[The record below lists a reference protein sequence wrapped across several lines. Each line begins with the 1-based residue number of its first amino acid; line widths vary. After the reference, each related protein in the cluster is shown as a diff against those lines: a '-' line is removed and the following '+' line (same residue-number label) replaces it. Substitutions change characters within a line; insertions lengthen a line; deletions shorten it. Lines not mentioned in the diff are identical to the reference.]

1 MPDDYIK
8 VKDNVRVAIE
18 EKNLTGKEVSPAPV
32 TPEIETK
39 AKVSS
44 RLKLILHP
52 RRQKL
57 QPITNGIDFLGY
69 IIRHNYTLVRHR
81 VLNNF
86 KARMRYF
93 ENLIRNNN
101 GRLNAVIFD
110 RLRDTIK
117 SYLGHFKWAN
127 TYRLMQLIYRKP
139 IMISYLNYKGV

>member
-1 MPDDYIK
+1 VDDFVIVDTDRDALLRHK
-8 VKDNVRVAIE
+8 
-18 EKNLTGKEVSPAPV
+18 T
-32 TPEIETK
+32 EIEK
-39 AKVSS
+39 FLFS

-86 KARMRYF
+86 KAKMRYF
-93 ENLIRNNN
+93 ENLIRNN
-101 GRLNAVIFD
+101 GSLNAVIFD
-110 RLRDTIK
+110 RLRDTVK